1 MQCCDR
7 HERSDNRLVGWRGGQ
22 GVDSFGRRL
31 LIALFVVSRSAGNQR
46 QSKPTVGNKERERV
60 GRERKDGSWARDIAE
75 VPLSAL
81 DKVLLLLWPC
91 RWKSKIRSALG
102 SIGASGCSGSRC
114 FFAAINRQMIT
125 RAQLAFHVSL
135 SSL

>member
-46 QSKPTVGNKERERV
+46 QSKPTVGNKEREWV
-60 GRERKDGSWARDIAE
+60 ESEKT
-75 VPLSAL
+75 
-81 DKVLLLLWPC
+81 
-91 RWKSKIRSALG
+91 ALG
-102 SIGASGCSGSRC
+102 R
-114 FFAAINRQMIT
+114 AI
-125 RAQLAFHVSL
+125 
-135 SSL
+135 